1 MRFTRALTRTA
12 HSCAHTH
19 TRDTMRWLTTRSR
32 SFATSG
38 ALCVRRCTV
47 VLSTLL
53 ATGFYASGI
62 AESAPPDAL
71 PHVLPQ
77 KGIRA
82 LACIGADVSSST
94 DDEDTGAICIALTP
108 EVYSAAAMEI
118 VCASEVPVSLILHP
132 GVVVDDDTC
141 RRLASSRNLVGL
153 ALPDSGISAQGLGL
167 ITGSLQLRSLDLS
180 DRDLTTTDA
189 ASLRCLDVLDKLVID
204 RSMLTEAHWRAIAKA
219 PRLARLSC
227 QGVRLTAESWKAI
240 RSMPRLRTLALGG
253 ERLTQSDFDELG
265 GLETLENVT
274 IRDARLSYE
283 QLLPL
288 ANLQRLRTLDLNGT
302 LADEYCLWAIGKMS
316 GLQELDLGGTSIRG
330 QHAASLGQVP
340 HLAKLALSG
349 SRLDDEGLRIIATL
363 HGLRSLD
370 VERCAAISDDGVRSL
385 GTLSDLQELRVSN
398 RSLTDRGVA
407 VVSQLPNL
415 RVLAAGGSAFSAA
428 GLDSLRECKHL
439 RELCLRYS
447 RQDREPQF
455 VAAVM
460 QRAGGIESLEK
471 LEVSGLPQTAD
482 SLATLH
488 RLPRLEALTLCFS
501 DLDDEAVGALSS
513 LKSLRSLDLRFND
526 RLTDD
531 AVDSLLRCDHLAD
544 IWVTSG
550 ELSSDGVARL
560 GKRFVVHRPTGTLT
574 IRVNP
579 ITRPVTP

>member
-1 MRFTRALTRTA
+1 M
-12 HSCAHTH
+12 
-19 TRDTMRWLTTRSR
+19 
-32 SFATSG
+32 
-38 ALCVRRCTV
+38 
-47 VLSTLL
+47 
-53 ATGFYASGI
+53 
-62 AESAPPDAL
+62 
-71 PHVLPQ
+71 
-77 KGIRA
+77 
-82 LACIGADVSSST
+82 GADVSSST
-94 DDEDTGAICIALTP
+94 DDNETGAISVALTP
-108 EVYSAAAMEI
+108 EIYSAAAIEI
-118 VCASEVPVSLILHP
+118 VCASDVPVTLILHP
-132 GVVVDDDTC
+132 GLELDDDAC

-153 ALPDSGISAQGLGL
+153 SLPDLGVSSRGLEMF
-167 ITGSLQLRSLDLS
+167 TGALQLRSLDLS

-189 ASLRCLDVLDKLVID
+189 ATLRCLDVLDKLVID
-204 RSMLTEAHWRAIAKA
+204 RTTLTEAHWRAIAKA

-227 QGVRLTAESWKAI
+227 QGVSFTADAWNAI

-253 ERLTQSDFDELG
+253 ERLTQSDFKELG
-265 GLETLENVT
+265 RLESLESVT

-283 QLLPL
+283 QLLPV
-288 ANLQRLRTLDLNGT
+288 ANLKRLRTLDLNGT
-302 LADEYCLWAIGKMS
+302 LADEYCLRAISKMS
-316 GLQELDLGGTSIRG
+316 GLEELDLGGTSISG

-340 HLAKLALSG
+340 NLAKLALSG
-349 SRLDDEGLRIIATL
+349 SRLDDDGLRIIATL

-370 VERCAAISDDGVRSL
+370 VERCAAVSDDGVRAL
-385 GTLSDLQELRVSN
+385 ATLSDLQELRVSN
-398 RSLTDRGVA
+398 RSLTDRGIA
-407 VVSQLPNL
+407 VVPQLPNL
-415 RVLAAGGSAFSAA
+415 RVLAAGGSTFSAV

-460 QRAGGIESLEK
+460 QRVGGIESLEK

-501 DLDDEAVGALSS
+501 DLDDEAVDALSS
-513 LKSLRSLDLRFND
+513 LKSLRFLDLRFND

>member
-1 MRFTRALTRTA
+1 MRLSPSLTRTA
-12 HSCAHTH
+12 HSYAHADI
-19 TRDTMRWLTTRSR
+19 RDTMRWLTTRSQ

-38 ALCVRRCTV
+38 ALCVMRWTI
-47 VLSTLL
+47 VLSILL
-53 ATGFYASGI
+53 ATGSHESGV
-62 AESAPPDAL
+62 AESAPPDAP
-71 PHVLPQ
+71 PHVLPHE
-77 KGIRA
+77 GIRA
-82 LACIGADVSSST
+82 LACMGADVSSST
-94 DDEDTGAICIALTP
+94 DDNETGAISVALTP
-108 EVYSAAAMEI
+108 EAYSAAAIEI
-118 VCASEVPVSLILHP
+118 VCASGVPVTLILHP
-132 GVVVDDDTC
+132 GVELDDDTC

-153 ALPDSGISAQGLGL
+153 SLPDSGISARGFAVFAGA
-167 ITGSLQLRSLDLS
+167 LQLRSLDLS
-180 DRDLTTTDA
+180 DRDLTTTNA
-189 ASLRCLDVLDKLVID
+189 ASLRCLDVLDNLVID
-204 RSMLTEAHWRAIAKA
+204 RTTLTEAHWRAIAKA

-227 QGVRLTAESWKAI
+227 QGVALTADAWNAI
-240 RSMPRLRTLALGG
+240 RSVPRLRTLALGG
-253 ERLTQSDFDELG
+253 ERLAQSDFNELG
-265 GLETLENVT
+265 GLESLENLT

-302 LADEYCLWAIGKMS
+302 LADEYCLRAIGKMS
-316 GLQELDLGGTSIRG
+316 GLQELDLGGTSLRG

-340 HLAKLALSG
+340 HLAKLAMSD

-370 VERCAAISDDGVRSL
+370 VERCAAISDDGVRAL
-385 GTLSDLQELRVSN
+385 GALSDLQELRVSN
-398 RSLTDRGVA
+398 RSLTDRGIA
-407 VVSQLPNL
+407 VVSQLPDL
-415 RVLAAGGSAFSAA
+415 RVVAAGGSTFSAA
-428 GLDSLRECKHL
+428 GLDSLRECKQL

-460 QRAGGIESLEK
+460 QRVEGIESLEK
-471 LEVSGLPQTAD
+471 LEVSGLRQTAD

-501 DLDDEAVGALSS
+501 DLDDEAVDALSS
-513 LKSLRSLDLRFND
+513 LKSLRSLDLRFNE

-550 ELSSDGVARL
+550 ELSSDGVTRL

>member
-1 MRFTRALTRTA
+1 MQLVVRWPWAIMPVAAALVG
-12 HSCAHTH
+12 
-19 TRDTMRWLTTRSR
+19 
-32 SFATSG
+32 SFLAAGSEAIPPG
-38 ALCVRRCTV
+38 GSVDNCPSSSVRE
-47 VLSTLL
+47 L
-53 ATGFYASGI
+53 AGM
-62 AESAPPDAL
+62 
-71 PHVLPQ
+71 
-77 KGIRA
+77 
-82 LACIGADVSSST
+82 GADVSSST
-94 DDEDTGAICIALTP
+94 VDEETGAICIALTP
-108 EVYSAAAMEI
+108 EVYSAAAIEI

-132 GVVVDDDTC
+132 GVEIDDDTC

-153 ALPDSGISAQGLGL
+153 SLPDSGISERGLGVFA
-167 ITGSLQLRSLDLS
+167 GALQLRSLDLS
-180 DRDLTTTDA
+180 DRNLTTTDA
-189 ASLRCLDVLDKLVID
+189 ASLHCLDVLDKLVID
-204 RSMLTEAHWRAIAKA
+204 RTTLTEAHWRAIAKA

-227 QGVRLTAESWKAI
+227 QGVPLTADAWNAI

-265 GLETLENVT
+265 GLESLETVT
-274 IRDARLSYE
+274 IRDARVSYE
-283 QLLPL
+283 RLLPL

-302 LADEYCLWAIGKMS
+302 LADEYCLRAIGKMS

-340 HLAKLALSG
+340 HLAKLAMSD

-370 VERCAAISDDGVRSL
+370 VERCAAISDDGVRAL

-398 RSLTDRGVA
+398 RSLTDRGIE
-407 VVSQLPNL
+407 VVSQLPDL
-415 RVLAAGGSAFSAA
+415 RVVAAGGGTFSAA
-428 GLDSLRECKHL
+428 GLDPLRECKQL

-460 QRAGGIESLEK
+460 QRVGGVESLEK
-471 LEVSGLPQTAD
+471 LEVSGLRQTAD

-501 DLDDEAVGALSS
+501 DLDDEAVDALSS
-513 LKSLRSLDLRFND
+513 LQSLRSIDLRFND
-526 RLTDD
+526 RLTDA
-531 AVDSLLRCDHLAD
+531 AVDSLLRCDHLTD

-550 ELSSDGVARL
+550 ELSADGVARL

-579 ITRPVTP
+579 ITRPVSP